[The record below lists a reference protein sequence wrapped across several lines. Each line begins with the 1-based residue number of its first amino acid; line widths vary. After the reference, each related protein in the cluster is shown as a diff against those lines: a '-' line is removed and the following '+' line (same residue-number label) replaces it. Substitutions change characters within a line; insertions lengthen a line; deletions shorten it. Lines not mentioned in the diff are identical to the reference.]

1 MVGRLCITD
10 LDGRLSPDLVLC
22 PIDDDRVCELVFGN
36 DVALCLDDDAA
47 D

>member
-1 MVGRLCITD
+1 MTD

-22 PIDDDRVCELVFGN
+22 PVDDDRVCELVFGK
-36 DVALCLDDDAA
+36 DVVLGFDDDAA